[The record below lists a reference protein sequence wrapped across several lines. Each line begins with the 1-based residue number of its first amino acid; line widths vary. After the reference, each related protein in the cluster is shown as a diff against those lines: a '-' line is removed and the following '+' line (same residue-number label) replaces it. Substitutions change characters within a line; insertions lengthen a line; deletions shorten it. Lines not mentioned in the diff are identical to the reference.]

1 MLEFIILCVIALAV
15 EYWATL
21 WLMGRR
27 EDVLHGH
34 FVQTD
39 ARVKV
44 LSQPL
49 PAANVAR
56 ADRLLVLDPHGEEH
70 SKAVRL
76 EP

>member
-15 EYWATL
+15 GYWATL

-27 EDVLHGH
+27 DDVLHRH

>member
-1 MLEFIILCVIALAV
+1 MLEFIILWVIALGV
-15 EYWATL
+15 DYWATL

-27 EDVLHGH
+27 DDVLHGH
-34 FVQTD
+34 FVRTD